1 MVLLTSE
8 ETTANSG
15 NDDLNSKQRAHACE
29 NLLVLVINSV
39 NTDNMDHG
47 ADCEEDGGADGFE
60 EEELLAPLLLCC
72 IEKNTVFLRSSY

>member
-29 NLLVLVINSV
+29 NLLVLVINSM

-60 EEELLAPLLLCC
+60 EEELLAPLLYV
-72 IEKNTVFLRSSY
+72 ELRKTRCF

>member
-8 ETTANSG
+8 ETTANSR
-15 NDDLNSKQRAHACE
+15 NDNLNSKQRAHACE

-39 NTDNMDHG
+39 NADNMDHG

-60 EEELLAPLLLCC
+60 EEELLAPLLYVELR
-72 IEKNTVFLRSSY
+72 KHGVFKK

>member
-8 ETTANSG
+8 ETTANSR

-29 NLLVLVINSV
+29 NLLVLVINSM

-47 ADCEEDGGADGFE
+47 ADSEEDGGADGFE
-60 EEELLAPLLLCC
+60 EEELLAPLLY
-72 IEKNTVFLRSSY
+72 VVLRKTRCF